1 MGNRYCE
8 RGEIVA
14 VSCEGRA
21 RDPASPM
28 PALVYPLFPQQGE
41 TEPWSSKVRL
51 ASSSV
56 IGLWLNDVFLRI
68 NSRHPC
74 TRMAAR

>member
-21 RDPASPM
+21 TDPASPT

-41 TEPWSSKVRL
+41 TEPLSSKGSPSQFQRNRPLAERRL
-51 ASSSV
+51 S
-56 IGLWLNDVFLRI
+56 
-68 NSRHPC
+68 
-74 TRMAAR
+74 